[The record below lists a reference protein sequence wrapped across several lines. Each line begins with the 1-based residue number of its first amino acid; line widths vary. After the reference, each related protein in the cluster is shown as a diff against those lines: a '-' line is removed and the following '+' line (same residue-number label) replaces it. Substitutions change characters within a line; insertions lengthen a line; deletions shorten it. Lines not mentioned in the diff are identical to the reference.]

1 MDYEDT
7 QNAAPDARESSKL
20 ASSNKNDIQSVTKR
34 YFPFPRVQNISK
46 KKSKLT
52 GQDYKQN

>member
-34 YFPFPRVQNISK
+34 YFPFPRVQIISK
-46 KKSKLT
+46 KN
-52 GQDYKQN
+52 QN